1 MIYLSLFTI
10 SFLAATILPFSSELT
25 LAGLIATSN
34 YDNLILLIVASFGNT
49 LGSVVNWALG
59 FYSRNLTTKKWFPF
73 KETQIERSSK
83 WFDKFSE
90 ESKIYPN
97 YIKIDVDGNELRVV
111 NGMRNLLAS
120 KKIKSILIELDR
132 TFSEHKEVIKIL
144 KSFDYKLLNYY
155 DKVNVSNHIFN
166 LN

>member
-83 WFDKFSE
+83 WFDKFGKLSLLFAWAP
-90 ESKIYPN
+90 ILGDPLTL
-97 YIKIDVDGNELRVV
+97 VAGLLRVKF
-111 NGMRNLLAS
+111 LDF
-120 KKIKSILIELDR
+120 IILVAIG
-132 TFSEHKEVIKIL
+132 
-144 KSFDYKLLNYY
+144 
-155 DKVNVSNHIFN
+155 KVSRYLIVFY
-166 LN
+166 LMG